1 MSSVV
6 LLVFHCIKEMSCS
19 FFSVDI
25 NKLTFQHI
33 PLLTK
38 QINCPSYLSQTNA
51 MGTFNI
57 LNGEDRRV
65 AGELMNR
72 CKLFVSNVC
81 HIEWD
86 GPSSC
91 LASSD
96 DIVASFERGL
106 YRAVLCPSSSH
117 FFIPPSFHTHSS
129 LRSSS
134 WYSFRARD
142 DSIHVLL
149 NSCACPGQDGMKKK
163 EGKRC
168 M

>member
-1 MSSVV
+1 MGFGVFKMLCVFCGTSSIS
-6 LLVFHCIKEMSCS
+6 LHQKDELPI
-19 FFSVDI
+19 FSLDI

-72 CKLFVSNVC
+72 CKLFVLNVC
-81 HIEWD
+81 HVEWD

-91 LASSD
+91 MASSD

-106 YRAVLCPSSSH
+106 YLAIILCPSSSQYY
-117 FFIPPSFHTHSS
+117 PSFFSHS
-129 LRSSS
+129 LVSS
-134 WYSFRARD
+134 FFFL
-142 DSIHVLL
+142 VLVP
-149 NSCACPGQDGMKKK
+149 CP
-163 EGKRC
+163 
-168 M
+168 